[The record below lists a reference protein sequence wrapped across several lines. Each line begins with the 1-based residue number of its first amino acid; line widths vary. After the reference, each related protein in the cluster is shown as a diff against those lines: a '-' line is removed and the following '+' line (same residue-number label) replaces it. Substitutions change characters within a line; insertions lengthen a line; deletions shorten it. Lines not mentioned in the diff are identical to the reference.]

1 MRKTIKLTI
10 LSIMLMLMAG
20 CGKSEEEKRIQAEQ
34 EAQAMA
40 EAMAVDPALQKEP
53 AEAEQIEE
61 EETEEVSQEVVE
73 AESDV
78 NTNGLNFQMSEKCYN
93 SYFEELKS
101 GKAAERYAKYES
113 DWGSELKYFSISGM
127 AKDEPFLL
135 LSEDGNSNEM
145 ADDIMVLLYTRDA
158 NGVTMNY
165 IIDGMHQDNR
175 DMSVG
180 RHACEKNGM
189 YVNLENDRY
198 DFFVDEV
205 IHYFADEFSGIEED
219 WDYTHIY
226 YTYDSK
232 MMQGERDARSGS
244 GSVSQSMIESGRI
257 APIKWFSMEQIAEA
271 EEYYSQY
278 VFKPNYSDGSNR
290 DDYYNNGDS
299 VLKYLP
305 YIEVGDFSVETDG
318 EFGTDIYYFQTDDTD
333 VGTGELYEAF
343 KAIRDNSLFN
353 FMSNVSSSAEF
364 YHCFYRDENGKEVV
378 IEVMHGVGRDVW
390 KLQIRPISESAYQ
403 SVVDIYNSYN
413 GTQATSVSEIYEL
426 NGK

>member
-10 LSIMLMLMAG
+10 LSIMLMLMVG
-20 CGKSEEEKRIQAEQ
+20 CGKREEEKRIQAEQ

-40 EAMAVDPALQKEP
+40 EVMAVDPALQEEP
-53 AEAEQIEE
+53 SEAEQIEV
-61 EETEEVSQEVVE
+61 EEVSQEVVE
-73 AESDV
+73 VESDV

-113 DWGSELKYFSISGM
+113 DWGSELKYFSICGM

-165 IIDGMHQDNR
+165 TIDGMHQDNR
-175 DMSVG
+175 NLSIG
-180 RHACEKNGM
+180 RQACEKNGM

-205 IHYFADEFSGIEED
+205 IHYFADESSGIEED

-232 MMQGERDARSGS
+232 MMQGERDASSGN

-257 APIKWFSMEQIAEA
+257 ALIKWFSMEQIAEA
-271 EEYYSQY
+271 EEYLARGFCQLSWCIFSSRFEMGKRKY
-278 VFKPNYSDGSNR
+278 KARCNY
-290 DDYYNNGDS
+290 
-299 VLKYLP
+299 
-305 YIEVGDFSVETDG
+305 
-318 EFGTDIYYFQTDDTD
+318 DTC
-333 VGTGELYEAF
+333 YRFIFRRFHRRAF
-343 KAIRDNSLFN
+343 
-353 FMSNVSSSAEF
+353 
-364 YHCFYRDENGKEVV
+364 
-378 IEVMHGVGRDVW
+378 
-390 KLQIRPISESAYQ
+390 
-403 SVVDIYNSYN
+403 
-413 GTQATSVSEIYEL
+413 
-426 NGK
+426 

>member
-10 LSIMLMLMAG
+10 LFIMLMLMVG

-34 EAQAMA
+34 EAQAIA
-40 EAMAVDPALQKEP
+40 EAMAADPALQ
-53 AEAEQIEE
+53 EE
-61 EETEEVSQEVVE
+61 MSVADNVEESRDEEVVQEVVE
-73 AESDV
+73 VEEEV

-113 DWGSELKYFSISGM
+113 DWGSGLKYFSICGM

-165 IIDGMHQDNR
+165 IIDGMHRDNR
-175 DMSVG
+175 DMSMG

-205 IHYFADEFSGIEED
+205 IHYFADESSGIEED
-219 WDYTHIY
+219 WDYTHIC

-232 MMQGERDARSGS
+232 MMQGENDASSGS
-244 GSVSQSMIESGRI
+244 GSISQSMIESGRI
-257 APIKWFSMEQIAEA
+257 APIQWFSMEQIAEA

-278 VFKPNYSDGSNR
+278 VFKPDYGDG
-290 DDYYNNGDS
+290 
-299 VLKYLP
+299 
-305 YIEVGDFSVETDG
+305 
-318 EFGTDIYYFQTDDTD
+318 
-333 VGTGELYEAF
+333 
-343 KAIRDNSLFN
+343 
-353 FMSNVSSSAEF
+353 SSSAEF

-378 IEVMHGVGRDVW
+378 MEVMHGVGRGVW
-390 KLQIRPISESAYQ
+390 KLQIRPISEAAYQ
-403 SVVDIYNSYN
+403 SVVDIYNSCK
-413 GTQATSVSEIYEL
+413 GAQVTSVAEIYEL
-426 NGK
+426 NEE